1 MVYLRNY
8 LDEDQDNSVSQEEFV
23 DKKALPLI
31 SSIFNALDQNSDNI
45 VELSEAWMENVLS
58 PKFIRFLSQEL
69 FKFGDLNRDNFLSN
83 EDIPEAFKPGAGAN
97 NVVTMNLTG
106 SFERDNRIN
115 GRRWGSTYFEFKM
128 KFNKSLSSALSI
140 FLYFSSFLLLCS
152 FLCYKKKQSL
162 FALRLVSLSSS
173 ILNLPI
179 GFFNQTLGLIDIK
192 IKIGPFAALIF
203 FFKAKHLS
211 ERKI

>member
-1 MVYLRNY
+1 MSWRYDHPLLVYLRNY

-58 PKFIRFLSQEL
+58 PKFIRFLGKEL

-97 NVVTMNLTG
+97 NVVTMYLTG
-106 SFERDNRIN
+106 SFELRTDNRLI

-128 KFNKSLSSALSI
+128 KFNKSLDFCILTDDPDLQQKCSKYMME
-140 FLYFSSFLLLCS
+140 FLTAVDR
-152 FLCYKKKQSL
+152 QS
-162 FALRLVSLSSS
+162 
-173 ILNLPI
+173 
-179 GFFNQTLGLIDIK
+179 
-192 IKIGPFAALIF
+192 
-203 FFKAKHLS
+203 
-211 ERKI
+211 

>member
-8 LDEDQDNSVSQEEFV
+8 LDEDQDGSVSQEEFV

-45 VELSEAWMENVLS
+45 VELAEAWMENVLS
-58 PKFIRFLSQEL
+58 PKFIRFLGKEL

-97 NVVTMNLTG
+97 NVVTLNLTG

-115 GRRWGSTYFEFKM
+115 GRRWGSTYYEFKM
-128 KFNKSLSSALSI
+128 KFNKSLDFCILTDDSDLQQKCSEYMME
-140 FLYFSSFLLLCS
+140 FLTEVDR
-152 FLCYKKKQSL
+152 Q
-162 FALRLVSLSSS
+162 A
-173 ILNLPI
+173 
-179 GFFNQTLGLIDIK
+179 
-192 IKIGPFAALIF
+192 
-203 FFKAKHLS
+203 
-211 ERKI
+211 

>member
-1 MVYLRNY
+1 MTKLVKCFFAFISWRYDHPLLVYLRNY
-8 LDEDQDNSVSQEEFV
+8 LDENEDGRVSQEEFV

-31 SSIFNALDQNSDNI
+31 SSIFTALDQNSDNI

-115 GRRWGSTYFEFKM
+115 GRRWGSTYYEFKM
-128 KFNKSLSSALSI
+128 KFNKSLDFCILTDDSDLQQKCSEYMME
-140 FLYFSSFLLLCS
+140 FLTEVDRQAWCSNEKKEFLN
-152 FLCYKKKQSL
+152 FQ
-162 FALRLVSLSSS
+162 
-173 ILNLPI
+173 
-179 GFFNQTLGLIDIK
+179 GQ
-192 IKIGPFAALIF
+192 
-203 FFKAKHLS
+203 
-211 ERKI
+211 